1 MANDPCDNVKAGSI
15 VTSWRGALT
24 DAQCSRFPPG
34 KRLGQG
40 SFATAYVKADEPD
53 KVVKFTA
60 DPEDAKAS
68 RKLIGKKLR
77 GAVEIYDVAELRGQ
91 AVDIPMFKKYDRIYG
106 ITTQRVE
113 PLPRKMLPA
122 ASGTLSLPVSFDVAL
137 QRCRDMSRK
146 LNQPDSECDVTL
158 PKMKA
163 AIDELRAEGID
174 AEDTHGGNWG
184 LRNGEP
190 VLLDLGVSAIDP
202 ATVPPIDLAAIRKGE
217 KKMRRMQRDAA
228 IRYSKEAK
236 MFVVRIPGSFTKA
249 EYASTRQEAEQIKRR
264 MEAVLKASKQ
274 PFRGNGLSGIYD
286 NPKNVIMLALGIGVV
301 AYLLWPKKAK
311 AEKKAPPAATP
322 TPAPA
327 AGGTEPVGSFRDPA
341 TGVVI
346 EGPKGDIGVGIAYTV
361 QRGESWS
368 NIASR
373 VFGDYRWWP
382 FLWDYNRG
390 NGTQFPNPD
399 MLKVGDSIS
408 IPAATPADAAYR
420 AAIFERALAHRQYWV
435 DKAAGKAAGAMP
447 DIVYKQTPRS

>member
-1 MANDPCDNVKAGSI
+1 MAHDPCDNVKAGSI
-15 VTSWRGALT
+15 VTDWRGALT
-24 DAQCSRFPPG
+24 DDQCKRFPPD
-34 KRLGQG
+34 RRIGQG
-40 SFATAYVKADEPD
+40 SFASAYVKADEPD

-77 GAVEIYDVAELRGQ
+77 GTVEVYDVAELRGQ
-91 AVDIPMFKKYDRIYG
+91 SITIPGFNKYDRIYG
-106 ITTQRVE
+106 ITTQRVD
-113 PLPRKMLPA
+113 PLPKKMVA
-122 ASGTLSLPVSFDVAL
+122 SASGTLYLRMSFDAAL
-137 QRCRDMSRK
+137 HKCRDLSRK
-146 LNQPDSECDVTL
+146 MNQPESECDVTL

-163 AIDELRAEGID
+163 AIDELRVEGIK

-202 ATVPPIDLAAIRKGE
+202 ATVPPIDLAAIRKGRN
-217 KKMRRMQRDAA
+217 MRRMYRHNRLGA
-228 IRYSKEAK
+228 
-236 MFVVRIPGSFTKA
+236 FT
-249 EYASTRQEAEQIKRR
+249 
-264 MEAVLKASKQ
+264 
-274 PFRGNGLSGIYD
+274 D
-286 NPKNVIMLALGIGVV
+286 DPKNLIMLALGIGVV

-346 EGPKGDIGVGIAYTV
+346 EGPKGEIGVGIAYTV

-408 IPAATPADAAYR
+408 IPAATPADADYR
-420 AAIFERALAHRQYWV
+420 EAIFERALAHRQYWV

>member
-15 VTSWRGALT
+15 VTDWRGALT
-24 DAQCSRFPPG
+24 DEQCSRFPPG

-40 SFATAYVKADEPD
+40 SFATAYIKADEPD

-77 GAVEIYDVAELRGQ
+77 GTVEIYDVAELRGQ
-91 AVDIPMFKKYDRIYG
+91 SITIPGFSKYDRIYG
-106 ITTQRVE
+106 ITTQRVD
-113 PLPRKMLPA
+113 PLPKKMVA
-122 ASGTLSLPVSFDVAL
+122 SASGTLSLWVTFDAAL
-137 QRCRDMSRK
+137 HKCRDLSRK
-146 LNQPDSECDVTL
+146 MNQPESECDVTL

-163 AIDELRAEGID
+163 AIDELRAEGIK

-190 VLLDLGVSAIDP
+190 VILDLGVSAIDP

-217 KKMRRMQRDAA
+217 KKMRRMYRHNRLGA
-228 IRYSKEAK
+228 
-236 MFVVRIPGSFTKA
+236 FT
-249 EYASTRQEAEQIKRR
+249 
-264 MEAVLKASKQ
+264 
-274 PFRGNGLSGIYD
+274 D
-286 NPKNVIMLALGIGVV
+286 DPKNLIMLALGIGVV

-311 AEKKAPPAATP
+311 AEKKAPPAETP

-346 EGPKGDIGVGIAYTV
+346 EGPQGEIGVGIAYTV

-382 FLWDYNRG
+382 FLWDFNRG
-390 NGTQFPNPD
+390 NGTQFKNPD
-399 MLKVGDSIS
+399 ALSVGDAIS

-420 AAIFERALAHRQYWV
+420 EAIFERALAHRQYWV
-435 DKAAGKAAGAMP
+435 DKVAGKAVGAMP
-447 DIVYKQTPRS
+447 AIVYEQTPRS

>member
-1 MANDPCDNVKAGSI
+1 
-15 VTSWRGALT
+15 
-24 DAQCSRFPPG
+24 
-34 KRLGQG
+34 
-40 SFATAYVKADEPD
+40 
-53 KVVKFTA
+53 
-60 DPEDAKAS
+60 
-68 RKLIGKKLR
+68 
-77 GAVEIYDVAELRGQ
+77 
-91 AVDIPMFKKYDRIYG
+91 
-106 ITTQRVE
+106 
-113 PLPRKMLPA
+113 
-122 ASGTLSLPVSFDVAL
+122 
-137 QRCRDMSRK
+137 
-146 LNQPDSECDVTL
+146 
-158 PKMKA
+158 
-163 AIDELRAEGID
+163 
-174 AEDTHGGNWG
+174 
-184 LRNGEP
+184 
-190 VLLDLGVSAIDP
+190 
-202 ATVPPIDLAAIRKGE
+202 
-217 KKMRRMQRDAA
+217 MRRMQRYN
-228 IRYSKEAK
+228 RL
-236 MFVVRIPGSFTKA
+236 G
-249 EYASTRQEAEQIKRR
+249 
-264 MEAVLKASKQ
+264 
-274 PFRGNGLSGIYD
+274 GIYD

-346 EGPKGDIGVGIAYTV
+346 EGPKGEIGVGIAYTV

-420 AAIFERALAHRQYWV
+420 EAIFERALAHRQYWV